1 MHNVSVQRTPRC
13 LLLTVWIGAN
23 PVQQNELVLKTD
35 IREFSFETS
44 Q

>member
-1 MHNVSVQRTPRC
+1 MFRSNARRVVCFLPF
-13 LLLTVWIGAN
+13 WIGAN